1 MHFSLVFRNAFFQFI
16 SRVSTTFVG
25 LITTLL
31 IARHFGASGFGDF
44 TKVTVYIGFFYL
56 LVDFGLNAIYLKK
69 RKKVFAELFY
79 TRLIFSLIAFVLAI
93 LISIFLPYSES
104 SEIGFS
110 DFLKVGIFVFGFSIF
125 NQGLLLSSSAIFQK
139 RFTYQNLFISQ
150 IVGSFINL
158 LLVIF
163 LISNNFSLIYI
174 FLSFVVSG
182 FVSGLI
188 SLFLTGEKF
197 IPKSFNIDRNLIIR
211 SAPLGLMLIFNL
223 LYFRADMLILSYFK
237 TSAEVGIYGLTYRF
251 FDFLLAIPLFLSNAL
266 YPIMLRDIKNP
277 RKTYRIFKNYSFV
290 FISFSLVLIAIF
302 WFSSP
307 LFNLIKSDFTSAIHP
322 FRVLLLS
329 LPLFFITSLMQWF
342 LISFEMQKRL
352 MFIYLFSAVLN
363 IVLNLIFIPKEG
375 YMAAAYITLI
385 SEFLVMI
392 SFFAILFKK
401 NFFRMGV

>member
-1 MHFSLVFRNAFFQFI
+1 
-16 SRVSTTFVG
+16 
-25 LITTLL
+25 
-31 IARHFGASGFGDF
+31 
-44 TKVTVYIGFFYL
+44 
-56 LVDFGLNAIYLKK
+56 
-69 RKKVFAELFY
+69 
-79 TRLIFSLIAFVLAI
+79 
-93 LISIFLPYSES
+93 
-104 SEIGFS
+104 
-110 DFLKVGIFVFGFSIF
+110 
-125 NQGLLLSSSAIFQK
+125 
-139 RFTYQNLFISQ
+139 
-150 IVGSFINL
+150 
-158 LLVIF
+158 
-163 LISNNFSLIYI
+163 
-174 FLSFVVSG
+174 
-182 FVSGLI
+182 
-188 SLFLTGEKF
+188 
-197 IPKSFNIDRNLIIR
+197 
-211 SAPLGLMLIFNL
+211 
-223 LYFRADMLILSYFK
+223 
-237 TSAEVGIYGLTYRF
+237 
-251 FDFLLAIPLFLSNAL
+251 
-266 YPIMLRDIKNP
+266 MLRDIKNP

-392 SFFAILFKK
+392 SFFAILLRK